1 MTSGGDAP
9 GLNAVIRAAVT
20 AARQRNY
27 TVLGLREG
35 FRGLLER
42 DELIPLNR
50 HNTEGIERQGG
61 TILGAASGGN
71 PFSGGKSIDDVAAAL
86 ERHAIDALIMA
97 GGDGTM
103 QIANQLASH
112 GLRVV
117 GVPKTIDRDVVRTW
131 MTFGFDSATSV
142 ATEAI
147 DRLHSTAAAHRRVF
161 VVEVMGRDV
170 GWIALYAGI
179 SGGAHAIAIPE
190 IPYRTQVF
198 ANYILEREGWGST
211 YHILVASEGAR
222 EAGGEALRSERT
234 GRYSG
239 VAEKLAA
246 DVARLTGNETRS
258 LSLGHLLRGGPPTGF
273 DRMLGLRFGEAAV
286 SAIEYGESGVMIASI
301 RQASRRSPSPRWRI
315 VSRG

>member
-1 MTSGGDAP
+1 
-9 GLNAVIRAAVT
+9 
-20 AARQRNY
+20 
-27 TVLGLREG
+27 
-35 FRGLLER
+35 
-42 DELIPLNR
+42 
-50 HNTEGIERQGG
+50 
-61 TILGAASGGN
+61 
-71 PFSGGKSIDDVAAAL
+71 
-86 ERHAIDALIMA
+86 
-97 GGDGTM
+97 
-103 QIANQLASH
+103 
-112 GLRVV
+112 
-117 GVPKTIDRDVVRTW
+117 
-131 MTFGFDSATSV
+131 
-142 ATEAI
+142 
-147 DRLHSTAAAHRRVF
+147 F

-222 EAGGEALRSERT
+222 EAGGEALRSERA

-246 DVARLTGNETRS
+246 DLARLTGKETRS